1 MKKKVL
7 VLGSSGLIG
16 HQVFNYLKLNSDF
29 ELSNISYRNKLNK
42 DSVLIDARNETIFFN
57 HIKKIKPNFLINC
70 IGVLVNEAEF
80 NPGYAIYL
88 NSYLPHRLEKLSN
101 EINAKLIHMSTDCVF
116 SGTKSSPYIE
126 SDSKDGITVYAK
138 TKGLGEI
145 NNNSHLTIRTSVV
158 GPELNFRKEELFNW
172 FMSNTK
178 EVSGFS
184 KSIWSGVSTIEL
196 AKAIKWFINNNVSGV
211 YNLTNGE
218 TISKYD
224 LLLLFKSH
232 TNKVIKINKVDGI
245 NSNKSFI
252 DTRKLIGYE
261 LPSYNQMI
269 KEMIMEIANNP
280 LLYKHYNF

>member
-1 MKKKVL
+1 
-7 VLGSSGLIG
+7 
-16 HQVFNYLKLNSDF
+16 
-29 ELSNISYRNKLNK
+29 
-42 DSVLIDARNETIFFN
+42 
-57 HIKKIKPNFLINC
+57 
-70 IGVLVNEAEF
+70 
-80 NPGYAIYL
+80 
-88 NSYLPHRLEKLSN
+88 
-101 EINAKLIHMSTDCVF
+101 MSTDCVF

-172 FMSNTK
+172 FISNTK

-184 KSIWSGVSTIEL
+184 KTIWSGVSTIEL
-196 AKAIKWFINNNVSGV
+196 AKAIKWFLNNNVSGV

-218 TISKYD
+218 TISKYE

>member
-218 TISKYD
+218 TISTVSYTH
-224 LLLLFKSH
+224 L
-232 TNKVIKINKVDGI
+232 T
-245 NSNKSFI
+245 
-252 DTRKLIGYE
+252 
-261 LPSYNQMI
+261 LPTIYSV
-269 KEMIMEIANNP
+269 
-280 LLYKHYNF
+280 